1 MFQGKFH
8 PDFYRV
14 LHKVVHKKLRIWQT
28 RDMLTGYVTGRRSP
42 HHGDTARFVKS
53 LYHAATLPAYQ
64 LRLHSFAERQRQT
77 AGMP

>member
-14 LHKVVHKKLRIWQT
+14 LHKVIHKKLRIWQT
-28 RDMLTGYVTGRRSP
+28 RDMLAGFVTGSRLPR
-42 HHGDTARFVKS
+42 HGDASRLVKS

-64 LRLHSFAERQRQT
+64 LRLRSFPERQLQT